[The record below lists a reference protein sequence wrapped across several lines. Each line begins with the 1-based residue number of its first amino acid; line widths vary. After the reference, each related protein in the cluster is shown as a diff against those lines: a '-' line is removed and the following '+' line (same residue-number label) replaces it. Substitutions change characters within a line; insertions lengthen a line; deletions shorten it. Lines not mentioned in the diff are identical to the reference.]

1 MGLTLNIA
9 LLQIAP
15 QDTLEENLEKGLGS
29 CRRAKALG
37 ADLALFPEM
46 WSNGYHLYGRSV
58 DQWKAEAIPAD
69 GDFVRAFGLL
79 ARELNMAIG
88 ITLLERHETGP
99 RNTLVLFD
107 RFGERKLT

>member
-46 WSNGYHLYGRSV
+46 WSNGYN
-58 DQWKAEAIPAD
+58 I
-69 GDFVRAFGLL
+69 
-79 ARELNMAIG
+79 
-88 ITLLERHETGP
+88 
-99 RNTLVLFD
+99 
-107 RFGERKLT
+107 